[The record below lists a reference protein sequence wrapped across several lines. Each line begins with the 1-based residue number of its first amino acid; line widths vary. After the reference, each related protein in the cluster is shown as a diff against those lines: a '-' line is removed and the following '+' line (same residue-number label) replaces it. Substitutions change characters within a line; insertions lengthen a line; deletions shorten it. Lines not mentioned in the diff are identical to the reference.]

1 MLVAGA
7 ATGALWA
14 ASDPLVGK
22 WKVNSSKSK
31 LTDEMK
37 VEAVGANK
45 YAVTFGPGSVDTIVA
60 DGTDQPALQ
69 GTTLSITV
77 DGPNNWKVVRK
88 RDGRTLVMG
97 IWTLSAD
104 GKSLDDDFTAY
115 QRDGSTTKLHYV
127 YGRTAGSS
135 GFTGTWDSMTA
146 EVNSSMELEI
156 QPYEGDSLSFKGT
169 TVGLN
174 YNVKFDGNDYPNQGP
189 SADPGSSS
197 SIQRVDEHNLEMTDK
212 VGGKVMDTREIGL
225 SPDGKTL
232 TMAVHAPGRS
242 QPDVLVFDRE

>member
-174 YNVKFDGNDYPNQGP
+174 YNVKFDGNDYPNPSVGP
-189 SADPGSSS
+189 GYAFSGRRINERSVE
-197 SIQRVDEHNLEMTDK
+197 ITDK
-212 VGGKVMDTREIGL
+212 VQGEIRDTRQLEL
-225 SPDGKTL
+225 SSDLKTL
-232 TMAVHAPGRS
+232 TIAVRLTGESKPKN
-242 QPDVLVFDRE
+242 VLVFDRE

>member
-146 EVNSSMELEI
+146 EVNASRLAVPRSGSLTTSTAMSSVTNASGKTPRVNERMRSPLAVSAEAR
-156 QPYEGDSLSFKGT
+156 YRTRASFANSEGS
-169 TVGLN
+169 N
-174 YNVKFDGNDYPNQGP
+174 ENGP
-189 SADPGSSS
+189 SP
-197 SIQRVDEHNLEMTDK
+197 IQRRAPPTYTPTCGTK
-212 VGGKVMDTREIGL
+212 TRSSE
-225 SPDGKTL
+225 ST
-232 TMAVHAPGRS
+232 HAPRKSGATLRS
-242 QPDVLVFDRE
+242 CR